1 MGKIG
6 RFFKFAAKWAAIAV
20 AIYVA
25 STLFSG
31 LDFETRLFLMLF
43 GLGMAIAYVDGKQKD
58 RIANLEYRVR
68 EIERRQTGDVRQYPF
83 D

>member
-1 MGKIG
+1 MMKGIKN
-6 RFFKFAAKWAAIAV
+6 FLKFTAKWTAIAV

-43 GLGMAIAYVDGKQKD
+43 GLGMAIAYVNGRQKD
-58 RIANLEYRVR
+58 RISDLEMR
-68 EIERRQTGDVRQYPF
+68 ISCLERQMGR
-83 D
+83 